1 MSNGIAISKNDI
13 LARDYW
19 HKGTASSGYSFKG
32 KVLHT
37 LLINFLKQGEPGYS
51 NWGKGLFD
59 KYSSG
64 YTLAV
69 PEQLVWWK
77 NE

>member
-1 MSNGIAISKNDI
+1 MSNGIAINKNDI

-19 HKGTASSGYSFKG
+19 HEGTASSGYSFKG

-37 LLINFLKQGEPGYS
+37 LLTNFLKQGEPGYS
-51 NWGKGLFD
+51 NWRKGLF
-59 KYSSG
+59 KEFSSG

-69 PEQLVWWK
+69 PEQLVWW
-77 NE
+77 

>member
-19 HKGTASSGYSFKG
+19 HKGTASSGYSFEG

-37 LLINFLKQGEPGYS
+37 LLTNFLNQGKPGYPD
-51 NWGKGLFD
+51 WRKDKFK
-59 KYSSG
+59 KYSSE

-69 PEQLVWWK
+69 PEQLVWWQD
-77 NE
+77 E

>member
-32 KVLHT
+32 KVLQT
-37 LLINFLKQGEPGYS
+37 LLTNFLKQGELGYH
-51 NWGKGLFD
+51 NWGKDLF
-59 KYSSG
+59 KEYSSG

-69 PEQLVWWK
+69 PEQLVWWDD
-77 NE
+77 E